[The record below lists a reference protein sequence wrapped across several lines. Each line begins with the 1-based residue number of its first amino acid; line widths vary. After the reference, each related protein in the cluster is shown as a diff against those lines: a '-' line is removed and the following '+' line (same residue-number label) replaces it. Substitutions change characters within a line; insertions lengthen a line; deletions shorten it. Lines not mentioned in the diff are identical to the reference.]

1 MKFLTEYRSK
11 DEPKTLEAIST
22 YGLSLKDFKQGEA
35 VGIYLSELYPDT
47 ILLIERLLS
56 SYTKEYYKN
65 NKLVKVHYRAHPVTL
80 KYEGKLYILHTID
93 EWKHT
98 YQDPKDQIKTK
109 TDRHPILE
117 AYLEKRKAYIETK
130 QALKQKERFYILYKE
145 YPELEQLSDEV
156 LDTLITSYSKA
167 YDCYPDSDN
176 RYDKL
181 LTYIQIK
188 YYIDNN
194 IEPLRDLEELGIISV
209 GDETYLEDI
218 NNKLSNNV
226 DKLLKLCYNTIERD

>member
-1 MKFLTEYRSK
+1 MKILTEYK
-11 DEPKTLEAIST
+11 NKENTKAIST
-22 YGLSLKDFKQGEA
+22 YGMTIRNFRPGEA
-35 VGIYLSELYPDT
+35 VGIYLRELYPATMDL
-47 ILLIERLLS
+47 INDLL
-56 SYTKEYYKN
+56 YFK
-65 NKLVKVHYRAHPVTL
+65 HPVTL
-80 KYEGKLYILHTID
+80 KYDNVQYKLHTID

-117 AYLEKRKAYIETK
+117 AYLEKRKAYIESK
-130 QALKQKERFYILYKE
+130 QALKQKERFYILYKD
-145 YPELEQLSDEV
+145 YPELEHLSDEV
-156 LDTLITSYSKA
+156 LDTLITSYSKV

-194 IEPLRDLEELGIISV
+194 IEPLKDLEELGIISI

-218 NNKLSNNV
+218 NNKMSNNV
-226 DKLLKLCYNTIERD
+226 DKLLQLCYNTIERD

>member
-65 NKLVKVHYRAHPVTL
+65 NKLVKVHYSAHPVTL

-117 AYLEKRKAYIETK
+117 AYLEKRRTYIETK

-156 LDTLITSYSKA
+156 LDTLIASYSKV

-218 NNKLSNNV
+218 NNKMSNNV
-226 DKLLKLCYNTIERD
+226 DKLLQLCYNTIERD